1 MNQLDM
7 ILNLH
12 AWGHEAAVS
21 GAAEPTTADRLV
33 SGLTDDQLRFRPAPG
48 ANPLVWLIWHMARI
62 EDVAANL
69 FVAGR
74 PQVLDEAWMDRL
86 SVSQHDVGTGMSD
99 TDVVDVSA
107 AVDVAALCAYRRAVG
122 LRTREIFRGLSAA
135 DLGVV
140 VDESRV
146 RGLRAQGVLGERTEW
161 LEGAW
166 LGKPLGFFVSM
177 TATGHNLVHFGEAW
191 CVRSLMDP
199 GSSR

>member
-1 MNQLDM
+1 M
-7 ILNLH
+7 ILSLH

-21 GAAEPTTADRLV
+21 GAAEPTTADRVV
-33 SGLTDDQLRFRPAPG
+33 SGMTDAQLRFQPARG

-74 PQVLDEAWMDRL
+74 SQVLDEAWMDRL
-86 SVSQHDVGTGMSD
+86 GVSRRDVGTGMSD
-99 TDVVDVSA
+99 ADVVEVSGAIDVT
-107 AVDVAALCAYRRAVG
+107 ALRAYRVAVG
-122 LRTREIFRGLSAA
+122 RRTREIFRGLSSA
-135 DLGVV
+135 DLDVA
-140 VDESRV
+140 VDASRV
-146 RGLRAQGVLGERTEW
+146 RGLRSQGVLGDRTDW
-161 LEGAW
+161 LEEAW

-191 CVRSLMDP
+191 CVRSRMDP

>member
-33 SGLTDDQLRFRPAPG
+33 SGMTDEQLRSQPAPG

-107 AVDVAALCAYRRAVG
+107 AIDVAALCAYRRAVG

-146 RGLRAQGVLGERTEW
+146 RGLRAQGVLGREDGVAGGSVARQAAR
-161 LEGAW
+161 LLRQHDRDRAQPCPFRG
-166 LGKPLGFFVSM
+166 GV
-177 TATGHNLVHFGEAW
+177 
-191 CVRSLMDP
+191 VRSQPDGP
-199 GSSR
+199 GQ